1 MASSGEAEPVEQFSK
16 LSQEQH
22 RIQHNN
28 DYSYPKWFIPNTLK
42 YYVLLH
48 DVSAGDEQ
56 SPYSLLPQT
65 SQKRGPSHPLS

>member
-1 MASSGEAEPVEQFSK
+1 MLVASSSEAEPVEQFSK

-22 RIQHNN
+22 RIQHNS

-56 SPYSLLPQT
+56 
-65 SQKRGPSHPLS
+65 R

>member
-56 SPYSLLPQT
+56 
-65 SQKRGPSHPLS
+65 R